1 MIKNHDDFTI
11 YFPDFKEDE
20 LPEREYLIAVI
31 STLNTEATKAI
42 ISEAREKR
50 SISMTENEGNLVKV
64 TREFRE
70 EFRNWSQHKSK
81 FATHSTTRH
90 LNYAYFFRHSNQRS
104 FKLFAQSKGEA
115 EKDKSKESDIW
126 IKSWSTQKH
135 ENQWKR

>member
-1 MIKNHDDFTI
+1 MIKNHDNFTI

-20 LPEREYLIAVI
+20 MPEREYLIAVI

-70 EFRNWSQHKSK
+70 EFRN
-81 FATHSTTRH
+81 
-90 LNYAYFFRHSNQRS
+90 
-104 FKLFAQSKGEA
+104 
-115 EKDKSKESDIW
+115 
-126 IKSWSTQKH
+126 
-135 ENQWKR
+135 